1 MIAGMYSEVY
11 HVVLNIKL
19 NRLPPRFVQCIKEIT
34 QNIGNTLYKY
44 NVSSRRVLGVR
55 IRVNSTFGLAALN
68 TASGS

>member
-19 NRLPPRFVQCIKEIT
+19 NRLPPRFVQCIEAIA
-34 QNIGNTLYKY
+34 QSIGSTLYKY
-44 NVSSRRVLGVR
+44 NVSSKRVLGLR
-55 IRVNSTFGLAALN
+55 IRVDSTFGLAALN